1 MADNVKGITIQIGG
15 DVQPLNKA
23 LAEASKSAVNY
34 AQKLDEINKKLKLD
48 PRNVELL
55 TQKQNLLNDAIEV
68 SDERVKAFREAYDKA
83 LNDHKQGTVAKE
95 EIDALGQALYN
106 AEQENENLKTSLEQ
120 TNTTLETIKGTVP
133 DVTDELEDFDKEI
146 EDTDESLD
154 EMNGMVDVAGAKFK
168 ELEGNGYS
176 LVQGLAKIA
185 SGTHS
190 ITDAIFNLDFT
201 NLSTMV
207 TLFATG
213 AVKIAEYTSSL
224 DPLIQ
229 SSQRLNE
236 AVDKSK
242 EAWADTQFQTQQTVD
257 TYLVLFQKV
266 SDLNDAI
273 LQYQAAGKD
282 TTEMSQ
288 QLEFWSG
295 KLNEAV
301 GESVVNFDKETG
313 ALKETNKQLTE
324 YFTNLKNRAILEA
337 QAERLKQLYVE
348 QYEEQQKVLEYQ
360 EKIESG
366 AARVGVSY
374 EYLQHQSQKR
384 LDSINNEL
392 AALENSTTELI
403 KTVNKVDDNYYN
415 AGYNAGKQYSSG
427 FKNSGVSAAIKSA
440 LSVLNTKVKTTY
452 KSGGVST
459 HVEFMAQGGIV
470 TKPINAVV
478 GEAGPEAIIPLD
490 RLGDIIQ
497 SALADNRP
505 TGGNYTMN
513 VYPQSMS
520 PGEQDRL
527 FRQFDQMFG
536 SSTSRRD
543 I

>member
-1 MADNVKGITIQIGG
+1 MADAIKGITIQIGG

-23 LAEASKSAVNY
+23 LAEASKSALNY
-34 AQKLDEINKKLKLD
+34 AQKLDEINKKLRLD
-48 PRNVELL
+48 PSNVELL
-55 TQKQNLLNDAIEV
+55 TQKQSLLNEAIGV
-68 SDERVKAFREAYDKA
+68 SDERLKAFREAYDKA
-83 LNDHKQGTVAKE
+83 LIDLKQGTVAKDE
-95 EIDALGQALYN
+95 VDALGQALYN
-106 AEQENENLKTSLEQ
+106 AEQENENLRTSLEQ
-120 TNTTLETIKGTVP
+120 TNNTLETIKGTVP
-133 DVTDELEDFDKEI
+133 EVTDDMEDFDEEV
-146 EDTDESLD
+146 EDTEESLD

-229 SSQRLNE
+229 SSKRLNE

-242 EAWADTQFQTQQTVD
+242 DAWADTQFQTQKTVD
-257 TYLVLFQKV
+257 TYFVLFQKV
-266 SDLNDAI
+266 SDLNDEI
-273 LQYQAAGKD
+273 LKYKAAGKD
-282 TTEMSQ
+282 TTEMSK

-301 GESVVNFDKETG
+301 GETVVNFDNETG
-313 ALKETNKQLTE
+313 ALKETNKQLTQ

-337 QAERLKQLYVE
+337 QAERLKELYVQ

-427 FKNSGVSAAIKSA
+427 FKSSGVTNAIKSA
-440 LSVLNTKVKTTY
+440 LSVLNTKIKTTA
-452 KSGGVST
+452 KSGGIST

-470 TKPINAVV
+470 TRPINAVV

-497 SALADNRP
+497 NALADNRP

-513 VYPQSMS
+513 VYPKDMS
-520 PGEQDRL
+520 GAQQDALLTKFNRML
-527 FRQFDQMFG
+527 GGM
-536 SSTSRRD
+536 TSRES